1 MRVFVTGG
9 TGLVGS
15 LLVKK
20 LRERGDHVLLLTRRP
35 DAVTHLAGT
44 NCAIVNGDPTQPGP
58 WMNVVADC
66 DAVVN
71 LAGEGI
77 FNRRWSD
84 AFKEVIYSSRI
95 KATDNVVSALGK
107 APSSA
112 TVMTSASKPSAP
124 ADSRRRV
131 LINASAIGIYGPHG
145 DEELNEDSL
154 PGNDFLA
161 KVCTDWEKSAQAA
174 TAHNVRVVLLRTGI
188 VLDKNGGALKQM
200 LTPFKMFAGG
210 PVGNGKQ
217 WMSWIHNEDEVGLI
231 LHALDHVEIS
241 GPLNA
246 TAPNPVTNREFATAL
261 GKALGRP
268 SFMPTPGFILRVMLG
283 QAAEIVTA
291 GQRVLPKKAFA
302 ARYAF
307 KFTEV
312 EAALRDLLANKSS

>member
-35 DAVTHLAGT
+35 DSVTHLAGT
-44 NCAIVNGDPTQPGP
+44 NCAIVNGDPTQAGP

-77 FNRRWSD
+77 FNRRWSE
-84 AFKEVIYSSRI
+84 AFKDLIFSSRI
-95 KATDNVVSALGK
+95 KATDNVVAALGK
-107 APSSA
+107 SPSSA
-112 TVMTSASKPSAP
+112 TITTRAP
-124 ADSRRRV
+124 EPAAATDSRHRV

-145 DEELNEDSL
+145 DEELSEDSL
-154 PGNDFLA
+154 SGNDFLA
-161 KVCTDWEKSAQAA
+161 KVCIDWEKAAHAA

-188 VLDKNGGALKQM
+188 VLDKAGGALKQM

-217 WMSWIHNEDEVGLI
+217 WMSWIHNEDEVALI
-231 LHALDHVEIS
+231 LHALDRTDIN

-246 TAPNPVTNREFATAL
+246 TAPNPVTNRDFATAL

-268 SFMPTPGFILRVMLG
+268 SFMPTPGFMLHVMLG
-283 QAAEIVTA
+283 QAAEIVTT
-291 GQRVLPKKAFA
+291 GQRVLPRKAQASGFQF
-302 ARYAF
+302 RYPLLD
-307 KFTEV
+307 
-312 EAALRDLLANKSS
+312 AALSALLVG